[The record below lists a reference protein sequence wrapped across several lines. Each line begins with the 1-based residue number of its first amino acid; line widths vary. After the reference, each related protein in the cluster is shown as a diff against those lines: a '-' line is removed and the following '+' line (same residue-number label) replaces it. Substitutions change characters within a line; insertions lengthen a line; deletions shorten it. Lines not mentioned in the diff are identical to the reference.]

1 MKKRNIIKI
10 LILVV
15 ILCCLGIVG
24 FKWYSYSNSS
34 NYEKDE
40 EVELELLDDDNKGE
54 EIVEKISVDVK
65 GAVNNPGVYEIDS
78 DKKVIDAVNL
88 SGGLRDEA
96 DTSLINL
103 AKKVSDEMV
112 IIIYTKDQVKEAR
125 RNDNLS
131 VTIKDSCVCPRISND
146 ACLNNNSSN
155 ESKSSGS
162 GSSSENNDLKEK
174 ININTATLEELQT
187 LTGIGAGKAQSIIDY
202 RIENGDFSKI
212 EDIMNVSGI
221 GEAVFEKIKEYITV

>member
-1 MKKRNIIKI
+1 MQSKWSVYTDNLIKE
-10 LILVV
+10 
-15 ILCCLGIVG
+15 
-24 FKWYSYSNSS
+24 N
-34 NYEKDE
+34 
-40 EVELELLDDDNKGE
+40 
-54 EIVEKISVDVK
+54 
-65 GAVNNPGVYEIDS
+65 
-78 DKKVIDAVNL
+78 
-88 SGGLRDEA
+88 
-96 DTSLINL
+96 
-103 AKKVSDEMV
+103 EMV

-131 VTIKDSCVCPRISND
+131 VTIKDSCVCPKISND

-162 GSSSENNDLKEK
+162 GSSSETNDLKEK